1 MNQLIPIAA
10 VDIPTWLAIGG
21 TIVVAILAIFA
32 ITVVFKYG
40 GLWVQ
45 AYMSGAD
52 VSWISLI
59 GMSLR
64 RVDAVSIIKAQVMAV
79 QAGITIAKGRG
90 NTTSIL
96 EAHYL
101 AGGDVNRVTL
111 SIIAANRAGIDLDFE
126 RAAAIDLAGRDL
138 LEAVRTSIFPKVIDC
153 PDPEYAS
160 NPTLSAIAKN
170 GVELLTHVRVT
181 VRTNLDQ
188 LIGGA
193 TEETIIARV
202 GQGIVSTIGSMES
215 HEEALATPD
224 RISKTVLEQGIQSN
238 TAYEIVSIDI
248 ATIDVGRN
256 IGARL
261 QSEQAE
267 ADTRVARAKAEMR
280 RAEAIALEQEMK
292 ALLTAQR
299 ANFLL
304 AEAEI
309 PPTLA
314 GAFRAGQLHTPA
326 KSNLESALKPTG
338 TEGPILKFPNSPTT
352 DK

>member
-1 MNQLIPIAA
+1 MNRLFPIAA
-10 VDIPTWLAIGG
+10 VDIQTWLLIGG
-21 TIVVAILAIFA
+21 TVFAAILILFA
-32 ITVVFKYG
+32 IMVVWKYG

-45 AYMSGAD
+45 AYMSKAD
-52 VSWISLI
+52 VSLISLI
-59 GMSLR
+59 GMTLR
-64 RVDAVSIIKAQVMAV
+64 RVEANSIVKAQVMAA
-79 QAGITIAKGRG
+79 QAGITIANGRG
-90 NTTSIL
+90 MTTASL

-101 AGGDVNRVTL
+101 AGGDVDRVIL
-111 SIIAANRAGIDLDFE
+111 AIIAANRAGIDLDFE

-138 LEAVRTSIFPKVIDC
+138 QEAVRTSIFPKVIDC
-153 PDPEYAS
+153 PDSSYS
-160 NPTLSAIAKN
+160 DNTRLSAIAKN
-170 GVELLTHVRVT
+170 GVELLTQVRVT

-224 RISKTVLEQGIQSN
+224 RISKNVLEQGIQSN

-261 QSEQAE
+261 QTEQAE
-267 ADTRVARAKAEMR
+267 ADTRVARAEAEMR

-292 ALLTAQR
+292 ALVTAQR
-299 ANFLL
+299 AKRLL

-309 PPTLA
+309 PAALA
-314 GAFRAGQLHTPA
+314 NAFRAGQFYPRVE
-326 KSNLESALKPTG
+326 SEIDSALKPTG
-338 TEGPILKFPNSPTT
+338 TEGLILKFPNSRTNN
-352 DK
+352 K

>member
-1 MNQLIPIAA
+1 MNELFLIAA
-10 VDIPTWLAIGG
+10 IDIQTWLSIGG
-21 TIVVAILAIFA
+21 TIVAAIL
-32 ITVVFKYG
+32 TVFLVTIVLKYG

-64 RVDAVSIIKAQVMAV
+64 RVPAASIVKAQVMAT
-79 QAGITIAKGRG
+79 QAGLTIAKGRG
-90 NTTSIL
+90 MTTASL

-101 AGGDVNRVTL
+101 AGGDVHRVIL
-111 SIIAANRAGIDLDFE
+111 AIIAANRAGIDLDFE
-126 RAAAIDLAGRDL
+126 RGAAIDLAGRDL

-153 PDPEYAS
+153 PDPEYAG
-160 NPTLSAIAKN
+160 NTTLSAIAKN
-170 GVELLTHVRVT
+170 GVELLTQVRVT
-181 VRTNLDQ
+181 VRTHLDQ

-202 GQGIVSTIGSMES
+202 GQGIVSTIGSMDS

-224 RISKTVLEQGIQSN
+224 RISKTVLEQGVQSN

-267 ADTRVARAKAEMR
+267 ADTRVAGAKAEIR
-280 RAEAIALEQEMK
+280 RAAAIALQQEMR
-292 ALLTAQR
+292 AQLTAQR
-299 ANFLL
+299 ANFLR

-309 PPTLA
+309 PSALA
-314 GAFRAGQLHTPA
+314 NAFRAGQFHTHA
-326 KSNLESALKPTG
+326 KPNPDSALKPTG
-338 TEGPILKFPNSPTT
+338 TEGSILKFPNPPKP
-352 DK
+352 DR